1 MASGQD
7 WKFSLTTGFF
17 ETNLEM
23 DGRFEADLRE
33 WMVVSSLAYRVGE
46 LTVAGK
52 LGAIIDGALDA
63 GERFRIKPGVLLGA
77 SVDWP
82 ILRGGRDLVS
92 LALSGQFGLAMTAL
106 EREADTSR
114 WIALD
119 FRVGLTVSRTFF
131 DVLTPYASARAF
143 GGPIFWSGF
152 EAERA
157 IDGEKAMVV
166 GSDPRHTQLA
176 AGLGVALGDHLDL
189 HFEWAFFG
197 EAGLYWGL
205 GAAF

>member
-1 MASGQD
+1 
-7 WKFSLTTGFF
+7 
-17 ETNLEM
+17 M

-33 WMVVSSLAYRVGE
+33 WMVVSSLAYDFGE

-52 LGAIIDGALDA
+52 LGAIFDGALEA
-63 GERFRIKPGVLLGA
+63 EERFQVNPGVLLGV

-82 ILRGGRDLVS
+82 ILKGGRDPVS
-92 LALSGQFGLAMTAL
+92 LALSGQIGLAMTSL

-114 WIALD
+114 WVALD
-119 FRVGLTVSRTFF
+119 LRVGLTVSRTFF
-131 DVLTPYASARAF
+131 GILTPYASARAF

-152 EAERA
+152 ESERA
-157 IDGEKAMVV
+157 IDGEKQMVV

-176 AGLGVALGDHLDL
+176 TGLGLALGDHLDL